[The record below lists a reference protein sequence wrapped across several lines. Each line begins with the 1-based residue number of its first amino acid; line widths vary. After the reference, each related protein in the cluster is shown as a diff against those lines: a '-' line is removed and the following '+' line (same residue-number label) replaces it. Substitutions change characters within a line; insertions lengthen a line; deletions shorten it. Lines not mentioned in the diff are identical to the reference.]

1 MKHEI
6 PGQLMKRRAT
16 VVGTLLLAATALA
29 PRGADAQ
36 FGASDTGVF
45 DVRIGGRSVG
55 TEEFSIRQS
64 GGGSGAEIVATGRV
78 NLAIPTGT
86 LDLTTSL
93 RTTGFQAEP
102 VSYEVTIGGTSPR
115 KIVGSVGDGRFS
127 ARIATPSGEQLREYV
142 VSGGATVLDDAVAH
156 HYYFLARRMRNG
168 RIPIIVPRENRQ
180 ILATVRDVGEE
191 QVTIGDAIHTLY
203 HLEVQPDGGEIR
215 HVWLDDLGRVI
226 KVEIP
231 SSGYMAVRTEIPD

>member
-1 MKHEI
+1 MKH
-6 PGQLMKRRAT
+6 RTT
-16 VVGTLLLAATALA
+16 VFGSLLLAAAMA
-29 PRGADAQ
+29 PGGAAAQ
-36 FGASDTGVF
+36 FGASDTGAF

-55 TEEFSIRQS
+55 TEEFNIQQS

-78 NLAIPTGT
+78 NLVIPTGT

-102 VSYEVTIGGTSPR
+102 VSYEVAIGGSSPR
-115 KIVGSVGDGRFS
+115 KIVGSVGNGRFS

-142 VSGGATVLDDAVAH
+142 VSSGATVLDDAVAH

-180 ILATVRDVGEE
+180 VLATVRDVGEE
-191 QVTIGDAIHTLY
+191 QVTLADTTVTLY
-203 HLEVQPDGGEIR
+203 HLEVEPDGGEIR